1 MMMMMMLFFCW
12 KHCRKCQAPET
23 SQFIHSVK
31 KKKRTSTRWTKWHF
45 TSKHFTIW
53 SSFDNNNSEQKR
65 KPVFLLFSELSCK
78 WTSTL
83 NGQRKKN
90 QNQSQTN
97 KKTFIKID
105 SFIISILKVFFCCC
119 CCCCQFNYLVSVR
132 SFVRC
137 IHSKK
142 KMINSTH
149 QLNDNDLIEFHLI

>member
-105 SFIISILKVFFCCC
+105 SFIISIHIHFEGVFLLLLLLLSIQLSCLC
-119 CCCCQFNYLVSVR
+119 
-132 SFVRC
+132 SFVR
-137 IHSKK
+137 SLY
-142 KMINSTH
+142 S
-149 QLNDNDLIEFHLI
+149 Q

>member
-23 SQFIHSVK
+23 SQFIHSVN
-31 KKKRTSTRWTKWHF
+31 KKRKENQMNQMAFHFETFYYMIIWQQQWTKMG
-45 TSKHFTIW
+45 
-53 SSFDNNNSEQKR
+53 
-65 KPVFLLFSELSCK
+65 LCFSCFELSCK

-105 SFIISILKVFFCCC
+105 SFIISIHIHFEGVF
-119 CCCCQFNYLVSVR
+119 SVVVVVVVN
-132 SFVRC
+132 SIILSLFVRC

-142 KMINSTH
+142 MINVYT
-149 QLNDNDLIEFHLI
+149 LIEW